1 MARRARPTL
10 SISAK
15 SYPALEQAAHDRGM
29 SVSALTEALINRAIG
44 GVQPSKRS
52 PGQRKVSISA
62 GAYAVLK
69 AHADAQQ
76 IPMAQLAEQ
85 ILAPVLAA
93 ASP

>member
-15 SYPALEQAAHDRGM
+15 SYPALEQAARDRGM
-29 SVSALTEALINRAIG
+29 SVSALTEALIDQAIG
-44 GVQPSKRS
+44 SSKPTRS

-62 GAYAVLK
+62 GAYAILK